1 MLFDFKCRKCGETEE
16 HWVSSSVRTVRCK
29 CGQEATRVINGGKAI
44 LDPISGDFP
53 GATMKWARHHE
64 KAAQQQSSE

>member
-1 MLFDFKCRKCGETEE
+1 MLFDFKCSKCGATEE
-16 HWVSSSVRTVRCK
+16 HWVGSDVRTVRCK
-29 CGQEATRVINGGKAI
+29 CGSDANRMVTGGNVY

-64 KAAQQQSSE
+64 KAAKQSSE

>member
-1 MLFDFKCRKCGETEE
+1 MLFDFRCKECEKLEE
-16 HWVSSSVRTVRCK
+16 HWVSSDVRTVRCK
-29 CGQEATRVINGGKAI
+29 CGGEQERVLSGTMPY

-64 KAAQQQSSE
+64 QMAKKSS

>member
-1 MLFDFKCRKCGETEE
+1 MLFDFRCKSCNKVEE
-16 HWVSSSVRTVRCK
+16 HWVSSDIHTVECQ
-29 CGQEATRVINGGKAI
+29 CGEVATRCVGGTVI

-64 KAAQQQSSE
+64 KAAKQPVE